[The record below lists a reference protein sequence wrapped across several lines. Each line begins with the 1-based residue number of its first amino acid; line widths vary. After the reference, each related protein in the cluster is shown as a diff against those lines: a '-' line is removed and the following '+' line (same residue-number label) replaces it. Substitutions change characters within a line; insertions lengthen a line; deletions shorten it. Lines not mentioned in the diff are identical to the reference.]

1 MKKILFLLIFIVPFV
16 AFSQI
21 WEKADGPYTYNSAFS
36 MFSYNINLHFYS
48 SKDGYLYRNNTE
60 KKEWTKLDTGFFV
73 DKGIIHHFYQ
83 NDNVVITTT
92 QNGVYWSYDHG
103 DNWKHFD
110 KKATGI
116 TGFPYVLIVDQ
127 TIFLQSYYPASLYKL
142 EKGSDKIEKVYTDEN
157 KVDSVYGDILVANGD
172 YMFAASPKQTFSDLP
187 EFGKLYI
194 SKDKGETWELSESM
208 KERLVNL
215 LFHND
220 ILFAFTKE
228 DELYKSIDYGDTWTI
243 DTNIKVRGTKVISYK
258 DLIFACGNQVLVSS
272 DNGVSWN
279 TNNEGL
285 DWFSCKEILISDD
298 KLYYLTGRNL
308 IYSYDYVGKKWMLN
322 SPSTEGANQMGIIEI
337 RDTLFVS
344 GDFTINFSIDNG
356 KSWMK
361 YSESLYSNYT
371 IFSKLFIMDS
381 IYIVLNQKQTNIY
394 ISTDF
399 GNTWKFEDLGNFDP
413 DYWIK
418 MILIMD
424 NRILISSH
432 IYGNYLSEDAGLT
445 WKKYKN
451 NFIEEDEFLYTSIR
465 LNEKEI
471 ILYSEEGLYKTYD
484 NGLSWEFEKAI
495 DEVKAHSL
503 TAREGNNLY
512 SFYYDNTI
520 FKSTDLGRTW
530 FELKLNLD
538 PMLNFMSLNV
548 YNGYLILFTT
558 TDLFISSNDGKEWTN
573 FVLDMQS
580 PDGKEVR
587 FDSGIIKDDYL
598 IVTSNYG
605 IWRAKLSDL
614 GIEKITSVESEIERN
629 YLYTFPP
636 YPLPAKSEVKFL
648 FYWDINIPMTTD
660 DISIYDITG
669 KKIDA
674 VDKISL
680 VKQESH
686 YGNLIWDCSTAQP
699 GIYLIN
705 IKHGTE
711 EKAVKVV
718 VE

>member
-1 MKKILFLLIFIVPFV
+1 MY
-16 AFSQI
+16 SNI

-36 MFSYNINLHFYS
+36 IFNFNNHLYFYS
-48 SKDGYLYRNNTE
+48 SNDGHVHRNNTE
-60 KKEWTKLDTGFFV
+60 NEEWIKLDTGFFA
-73 DKGIIHHFYQ
+73 DKGTINNFYQ
-83 NDNVVITTT
+83 KGDLAITTT
-92 QNGVYWSYDHG
+92 QEGVYWTFDKG
-103 DNWKHFD
+103 DNWNKFD
-110 KKATGI
+110 INNGEI
-116 TGFPYVLIVDQ
+116 SGYVSVEIIDQ
-127 TIFLQSYYPASLYKL
+127 TIFLQEYSKTSLYKL
-142 EKGSDKIEKVYTDEN
+142 EKDSDTLEKVYTDEN
-157 KVDSVYGDILVANGD
+157 KVDSVYGDILVANGN
-172 YMFAASPKQTFSDLP
+172 YLFAASPRETQSPLP

-194 SKDKGETWELSESM
+194 SKDKGETWKLSESM

-228 DELYKSIDYGDTWTI
+228 DGLYKSTDYGDTWTT
-243 DTNIKVRGTKVISYK
+243 DTNIKVRGTNVISYK

-272 DNGVSWN
+272 DNGESWN
-279 TNNEGL
+279 TNNDGL
-285 DWFSCKEILISDD
+285 DWYSCKDVLISNDN
-298 KLYYLTGRNL
+298 LYYLTGRNL
-308 IYSYDYVGKKWMLN
+308 IYNYDYEGKKWILN
-322 SPSTEGANQMGIIEI
+322 SPLTEGTDQRSLIEI
-337 RDTLFVS
+337 RDTLFVL
-344 GDFTINFSIDNG
+344 GGFTINYSADNG
-356 KSWMK
+356 QSWNI
-361 YSESLYSNYT
+361 YSESLYSKYT
-371 IFSKLFIMDS
+371 FYNKLFITDS
-381 IYIVLNQKQTNIY
+381 VLVVLNFYQTSML
-394 ISTDF
+394 ISNDY
-399 GNTWKFEDLGNFDP
+399 GKTWKFENLGNFDP
-413 DYWIK
+413 NYWIQ

-445 WKKYKN
+445 WKKYKSK
-451 NFIEEDEFLYTSIR
+451 FIEEDEFLYTSIR
-465 LNEKEI
+465 LSEKEI

-512 SFYYDNTI
+512 SFFYDNTI
-520 FKSTDLGRTW
+520 LKSTDLGRTW
-530 FELKLNLD
+530 SNLKLNLD
-538 PMLNFMSLNV
+538 PGINFMNLNV
-548 YNGYLILFTT
+548 YNGYLILFTPS
-558 TDLFISSNDGKEWTN
+558 DVYVSSNDGKDWTK
-573 FVLDMQS
+573 FVLDMQR
-580 PDGKEVR
+580 PDGKEVK
-587 FDSGIIKDDYL
+587 FDDGVIIDDYL

-614 GIEKITSVESEIERN
+614 GIKVKSTVKSEIERN
-629 YLYTFPP
+629 YLYTYPP
-636 YPLPAKSEVKFL
+636 YPNPAKSEVKVL
-648 FYWDINIPMTTD
+648 FYWDINLPMTTD
-660 DISIYDITG
+660 DISIYDIKG

-674 VDKISL
+674 VDNISL